1 MSYVNILNIMIV
13 RMLKIN
19 IPTANFIIV
28 FVVFTGFNISNRM
41 IKTINAILKAP
52 YLYTLYTNAFSTINI
67 TYFYTS
73 VK

>member
-52 YLYTLYTNAFSTINI
+52 YLDILYTNAFSTINI

>member
-1 MSYVNILNIMIV
+1 MSYVNILNIKIV
-13 RMLKIN
+13 RILKIN
-19 IPTANFIIV
+19 IPTDNFIIV

-41 IKTINAILKAP
+41 IKTINAILKTP
-52 YLYTLYTNAFSTINI
+52 YLDTLYTNAFPTINI

>member
-1 MSYVNILNIMIV
+1 MFYVNILNIKIV

-52 YLYTLYTNAFSTINI
+52 YLDTLYTNAFSTINI
-67 TYFYTS
+67 TYPYTS